1 MHLSD
6 LGPRFILIHE
16 GGASK
21 YAVGSATGSYQ
32 IHNLAPHCAITLDI
46 TIKAINSGATPVGDN
61 GNTVQLIFFGPDMYI
76 VRAKVV

>member
-1 MHLSD
+1 MNLPNPGS
-6 LGPRFILIHE
+6 RFILIHE
-16 GGASK
+16 GGAIK
-21 YAVGSATGSYQ
+21 YTVSSATGVNQ